1 MSVSTQCMHH
11 ILVRNIFFPYT
22 KMHDYQRWAFPQ
34 TAIKCFKL
42 FTGSTQFVLMPSNI
56 QRDSTG
62 VSYAITTRSLQKRGG
77 KNNPLT
83 CKHTCDPPWRSPYA
97 PANNHIHVEILE
109 TLCDTAVQTRSV
121 LESLVAALTL
131 TWARSSSRQIAFHR
145 QERVLHDRRH
155 ESKVSNESALAFF
168 RRQIGSPYH
177 PSPKLR
183 GQHGGVLPGQYA
195 EREKAVIAATGSRSS
210 GFKLKMLSL
219 LWLVGTKRRCVR
231 VFPVNAPFPSC
242 NV

>member
-1 MSVSTQCMHH
+1 MEVSLRASKQPHTRRDIRDPLWYSC
-11 ILVRNIFFPYT
+11 
-22 KMHDYQRWAFPQ
+22 
-34 TAIKCFKL
+34 
-42 FTGSTQFVLMPSNI
+42 SN
-56 QRDSTG
+56 
-62 VSYAITTRSLQKRGG
+62 
-77 KNNPLT
+77 
-83 CKHTCDPPWRSPYA
+83 
-97 PANNHIHVEILE
+97 
-109 TLCDTAVQTRSV
+109 TRSV

-145 QERVLHDRRH
+145 HERVLHDRRH

-210 GFKLKMLSL
+210 DFKLKMLSL